1 MPCRDYWS
9 DTYDTKRNHEATIL
23 KERCDQLARIACKAM
38 YALEQ
43 LDPELKSFKDH
54 ESRKWW
60 ADHKKADQA
69 RLEKEQKESAKRV
82 AKQKLVKE
90 ALSKLTPEEIEAFG
104 LNVKV
109 KTRAKSFKIEY

>member
-9 DTYDTKRNHEATIL
+9 DQKFDTRKNEVGIL
-23 KERCDQLARIACKAM
+23 KERCDELARIACKAM

-43 LDPELKSFKDH
+43 LDPELKSFKDR

-60 ADHKKADQA
+60 ADHKKADQE
-69 RLEKEQKESAKRV
+69 RIEQEQKALAKRV

-109 KTRAKSFKIEY
+109 KTRDKSYKIEY